1 MKRRGPGKS
10 GSLAAGAG
18 MLLLVAVALA
28 YRVAGRIGITD
39 PSVSVVPQAVSADP
53 ITRRN
58 TRYLR
63 VEQAMAGEVSRTAER
78 VNEAIGVATAA
89 SLVIASEIGRGRMPA
104 DSGHLILAMKEAK
117 LLPASVATG
126 MQRGTLETANS
137 ILMIRCRRNPVGVE
151 VVAVGKSREAGQAVL
166 VRVPTDEL
174 TNKSGIWLFEKLD
187 GVVLPRPFALE
198 GELLVWGWK
207 PDELPPIRD

>member
-1 MKRRGPGKS
+1 
-10 GSLAAGAG
+10 
-18 MLLLVAVALA
+18 LLLVALALA

-39 PSVSVVPQAVSADP
+39 PSVRVVPQAVSSDP

-63 VEQAMAGEVSRTAER
+63 VEQAMAGEVSKTAER

-104 DSGHLILAMKEAK
+104 DSGHLVAAMKERN
-117 LLPASVATG
+117 LLPAFVAEG
-126 MQRGTLETANS
+126 AQRGTLETANS
-137 ILMIRCRRNPVGVE
+137 TLMVRCRRNPVGVE
-151 VVAVGKSREAGQAVL
+151 IVAVSKSREAGQAVL
-166 VRVPTDEL
+166 IRVPTDDL